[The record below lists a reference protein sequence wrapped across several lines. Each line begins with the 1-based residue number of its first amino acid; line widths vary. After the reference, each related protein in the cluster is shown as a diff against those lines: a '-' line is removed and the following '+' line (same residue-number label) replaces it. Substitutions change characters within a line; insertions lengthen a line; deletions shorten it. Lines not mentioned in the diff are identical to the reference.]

1 VIVPVVNA
9 RVLVRPG
16 LVFHLAAAGRLSK
29 MTPQQKSFRP
39 WRAYTPPAWR
49 RCVAA
54 CAAYRILHVI
64 IFFLRISIQRNTHFQ
79 FFVDVLL

>member
-1 VIVPVVNA
+1 MVSVLNA

-16 LVFHLAAAGRLSK
+16 LVFHLAAAVLVTVE
-29 MTPQQKSFRP
+29 TPQQKSFRP

-54 CAAYRILHVI
+54 CAAYRELYAQILC
-64 IFFLRISIQRNTHFQ
+64 SDEY
-79 FFVDVLL
+79 FVFKKYVLSLLLNYS